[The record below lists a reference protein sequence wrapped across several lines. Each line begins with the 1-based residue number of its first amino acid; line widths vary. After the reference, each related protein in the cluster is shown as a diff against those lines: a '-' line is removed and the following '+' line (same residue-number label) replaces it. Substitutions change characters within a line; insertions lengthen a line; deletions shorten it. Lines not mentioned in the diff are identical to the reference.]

1 MPARFAV
8 RAETHYGNRAMRCYA
23 ERPRSLTA
31 AFDAVAAR
39 QPLAIALRLDD
50 EAVSYAR
57 LRQLALAVA
66 GNLAAS
72 GIRPGERVGI
82 ALGNR
87 LELVYAVLGCAYLGA
102 VGVPLNTRMRR
113 PELAFALG
121 QCGAAA
127 LIHEAGLAEQ
137 VPPPEQAP
145 TLRRVF
151 ACGGM
156 VPGAERFE
164 RLLQQPAPAPSH
176 AAGEEDVLHLLYTS
190 GTTGRPKG
198 AMLTH
203 LGVLHSCLH
212 FHQHCELA
220 PGEVTVVAVPMSHVT
235 GLVAQLY
242 TVLTAG
248 GTVVL
253 LREFKARGFLELAA
267 RSRCSYTILVPAM
280 YNLCLLDPDF
290 AAFDLSAWRVG
301 AYGGAPMPPATI
313 EALAA
318 RLPDLILANG
328 YGATETTSPQTIMP
342 LGATK
347 GREDSVG
354 KVVACCDTRVI
365 GEDGREVAS
374 GEVGELW
381 HAGPNVVPG
390 YWDNPEANAENF
402 AGGYWKSGDLGAIDA
417 EGFVRLHD
425 RKKDMINRA
434 GFKVYSAEVE
444 HVLAYHPDILECA
457 IVGRPDPVLGERVQA
472 FVVPKASGLSLAAI
486 RDFCAER
493 LSDYKLPDRV
503 TLLAEP
509 LPRNPN
515 GKVVKGEL
523 RKIVAAE
530 LAEEQA

>member
-1 MPARFAV
+1 MTDRFAI
-8 RAETHYGNRAMRCYA
+8 RQETHYGNRILRCYA
-23 ERPRSLTA
+23 DRPRSLTA
-31 AFDAVAAR
+31 AFDAVVAR
-39 QPLAIALRLDD
+39 QPDAIALRLDD
-50 EAVSYAR
+50 EQVSYA
-57 LRQLALAVA
+57 QLQGLARNVA

-72 GIRPGERVGI
+72 GIHAGERVGI

-87 LELVYAVLGCAYLGA
+87 LEFVYAVLGCAYLGA
-102 VGVPLNTRMRR
+102 IGVPLNIRMRA

-127 LIHEAGLAEQ
+127 LIHEAALAEQ
-137 VPPPEQAP
+137 VPQPAEIP
-145 TLRRVF
+145 TVRRVYV
-151 ACGGM
+151 CGGTAL
-156 VPGAERFE
+156 GAERFE
-164 RLLQQPAPAPSH
+164 RLTRPAPAPSH
-176 AAGEEDVLHLLYTS
+176 AAAEEEVCHLLYTS
-190 GTTGRPKG
+190 GTTGQPKG

-203 LGVLHSCLH
+203 LGILHSCLH
-212 FHQHCELA
+212 FHRHCELK
-220 PGEVTVVAVPMSHVT
+220 PGEVTVLAVPASHVT

-242 TVLTAG
+242 DMLTLG

-253 LREFKARGFLELAA
+253 MREFKARSFLELAA
-267 RSRCSYTILVPAM
+267 RTHMSYAILVPAM
-280 YNLCLLDPDF
+280 YNLCLLDPVLDQ
-290 AAFDLSAWRVG
+290 FDLSAWRVG

-313 EALAA
+313 EALAQ
-318 RLPDLILANG
+318 RLPNLVLANG

-342 LGATK
+342 LGATR
-347 GREDSVG
+347 GHEDSIG
-354 KVVACCDTRVI
+354 KVVECCDSKVV
-365 GEDGREVAS
+365 DDAGREVAP
-374 GEVGELW
+374 GEIGELW

-390 YWDNPEANAENF
+390 YWENPQANAENF
-402 AGGYWKSGDLGAIDA
+402 VGGYWKSGDIGSIDA

-444 HVLAYHPDILECA
+444 NVLAYHPDVVECA

-472 FVVPKASGLSLAAI
+472 FIVPKRDGLSLNSI

-503 TLLAEP
+503 TLLSTP

-523 RKIVAAE
+523 RKLVEAE
-530 LAEEQA
+530 LAEEPK